1 MSGNEV
7 SGKEVYCPGVF
18 YLLVEV
24 LWCKRIINKKN
35 LLALN
40 LVILANTELSSS
52 KMWQIVA

>member
-18 YLLVEV
+18 YLLEV
-24 LWCKRIINKKN
+24 LLCKRIINKKN